1 MEYCAQQIII
11 KCILCLVFMLSVSIV
26 KRQAVSNCI
35 LTVHQTV
42 MHQLGNKL
50 FVIFKNNR
58 FAQVHKHKI
67 QHLKKIIVEGFAPF
81 FCGFVGFSRSIII
94 DFPIYYLCKNFLLS
108 FSVQCIFSVEN
119 LSSILIS
126 DSNKNI
132 AFVIE

>member
-1 MEYCAQQIII
+1 
-11 KCILCLVFMLSVSIV
+11 MLSVSIV

-94 DFPIYYLCKNFLLS
+94 DFPIYYLCT